1 MQHSLPAKK
10 CRSHLNSAPEFLLR
24 EKHLILL
31 LMSYVGTGLFFM
43 LVPGTLVGVW
53 NLLGISHSQ
62 SSSAASA
69 AWVEAHGHAQLF
81 GWITTFILG
90 IGYYS
95 LPNLRKL
102 ADARFFDG
110 WTILVLWTMGVS
122 LRFGVTLCPFMWQVL
137 LPLSAVLELSA
148 VVCFIGSSIRGH
160 RAQKHTNRAVDSAA
174 LAVVI
179 GSVGLLCA
187 TTINLWQAF
196 CAAWT
201 AQLPAMSAAER
212 LTVVTFAVWTF
223 ILPVAWGLTAKWM
236 PAFLGLRQCSGKG
249 LLAAT
254 TLNFFSAVAFA
265 SGAHLVSAVGIV
277 ISVLVAIAS
286 LKLFHPPV
294 AAAKI
299 TGVHST
305 FPLFV
310 RLAYVWLAVSA
321 LLGLLSAVFGDAAGF
336 AGASRHAVT
345 VGFMSTLVFA
355 VGPRVLPSFLGRT
368 YIFSSKLMF
377 AALLLLTGGCALRV
391 FSQVAAYEGFLGA
404 AWRLLPVSA
413 VIELS
418 AVLVFVVNML
428 LTFGQRTHV
437 DQLLE

>member
-1 MQHSLPAKK
+1 MQHNMATKK
-10 CRSHLNSAPEFLLR
+10 CRSRLNCAPEFLLR

-102 ADARFFDG
+102 ADTRFLDG
-110 WTILVLWTMGVS
+110 WTILALWTLGVS
-122 LRFGVTLCPFMWQVL
+122 LRFGVTLWPFMWQVL
-137 LPLSAVLELSA
+137 LPLSAVLEVAA
-148 VVCFIGSSIRGH
+148 VLCFIGSSIRGH
-160 RAQKHTNRAVDSAA
+160 REQKHTNRTVDSAA
-174 LAVVI
+174 LAVII
-179 GSVGLLCA
+179 GSIGLLCA

-196 CAAWT
+196 SAAWA
-201 AQLPAMSAAER
+201 AQLPAMSAEQR
-212 LTVVTFAVWTF
+212 LIVVTFAVWTF
-223 ILPVAWGLTAKWM
+223 IVPVAWGLTAKWM
-236 PAFLGLRQCSGKG
+236 PAFLGLRHCSGRG
-249 LLAAT
+249 LLAAAT
-254 TLNFFSAVAFA
+254 FNFLSAVAFA
-265 SGAHLVSAVGIV
+265 VGAHLVSALGLL
-277 ISVLVAIAS
+277 ISALMAIFS
-286 LKLFHPPV
+286 LRLFHAPV
-294 AAAKI
+294 AAAKT
-299 TGVHST
+299 TGVHSS
-305 FPLFV
+305 FPHFV
-310 RLAYVWLAVSA
+310 RIAYLWLAVSA
-321 LLGLLSAVFGDAAGF
+321 LLGVLSALFGDAAGF

-377 AALLLLTGGCALRV
+377 AALLLLTWGCALRV
-391 FSQVAAYEGFLGA
+391 VSQVAAYEGLLSS
-404 AWRLLPVSA
+404 AWQLLPVSA

-418 AVLVFVVNML
+418 AVFVFVVNML
-428 LTFGQRTHV
+428 LTFRQRTHV